1 MENAKDGRGA
11 PDMSKVM
18 EIRGG
23 TVLPRLSPERWQE
36 LEAFPLRQGDLFIVT
51 YPKSGTTWMQQIVKL
66 LRNGGKRDD
75 IKLDKSI
82 RWLEVL
88 DSDFGKMH
96 HYTPDMATSSDVI
109 SPRAFKSHF
118 PYEHVPG
125 GLPHTTA
132 AKYIYVM
139 RNPKDVCIS
148 LYHHRRMMEELTWED
163 HFSLFSSTSIM
174 YGNWCDHVLG
184 WWKNRDA
191 PNILIVKYEDIKT
204 DPTAAVRTIA
214 DFIGIKVATDELVQS
229 VVENSSFSSMKKNP
243 NANYAW
249 YSGQDKVFSR
259 EGQFMRKG
267 EVGNWKQQFTDSE
280 SECLDALVSERLRG
294 SGLTVQ
300 YD

>member
-1 MENAKDGRGA
+1 MEKGKDGRGA
-11 PDMSKVM
+11 PDMSKIM
-18 EIRGG
+18 ERKGG

-36 LEAFPLRQGDLFIVT
+36 LETFPLRQGDVFIAT

-82 RWLEVL
+82 PWLEVL
-88 DSDFGKMH
+88 DSDFGKMLG
-96 HYTPDMATSSDVI
+96 YTPDMATSSDVI
-109 SPRAFKSHF
+109 SPRAFKSHS

-139 RNPKDVCIS
+139 RNPKDVCVSIY
-148 LYHHRRMMEELTWED
+148 YHRLMMTEVVWEELLSE
-163 HFSLFSSTSIM
+163 FSSANIV

-191 PNILIVKYEDIKT
+191 PNILFVKYEDMKT
-204 DPTAAVRTIA
+204 DPTAAVRTVA
-214 DFIGIKVATDELVQS
+214 DFIGIKDTTDELIQS
-229 VVENSSFSSMKKNP
+229 VVENSSFSNMKKNP

-249 YSGQDKVFSR
+249 FSGHDKVFSR

-267 EVGNWKQQFTDSE
+267 EVGDWKQHFTDAE
-280 SECLDALVSERLRG
+280 SENLDEFVSEKLRG
-294 SGLTVQ
+294 SCLTVQ